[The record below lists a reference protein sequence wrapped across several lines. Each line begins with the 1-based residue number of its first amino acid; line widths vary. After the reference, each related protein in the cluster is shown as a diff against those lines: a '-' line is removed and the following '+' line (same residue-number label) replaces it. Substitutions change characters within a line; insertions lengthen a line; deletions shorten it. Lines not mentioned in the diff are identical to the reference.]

1 MTLRRLLASWIVVG
15 GLVSMPLMVSACNTS
30 SSAPKESDSAAMPMG
45 DEPMAD
51 HSMMMELGPSDEE
64 FDLRFID
71 GMILHHQ
78 GAIAMAESALQNSQ
92 RDEVKQ
98 LAEEIIAAQ
107 QVEIDRMQQWRQAWY
122 PNASEEPVMYHSAMG
137 HSMAMM
143 PDMQATMMMSGDLG
157 AADDEFDLRFINGMI
172 PHHEG
177 ALAMAQDALEKS
189 SRPDVQQLAQ
199 DILSTQQVEID
210 QMEQWRKDWYG
221 Q

>member
-1 MTLRRLLASWIVVG
+1 MTLRRILASWIVVG
-15 GLVSMPLMVSACNTS
+15 GLVSLPAVLSACGTS
-30 SSAPKESDSAAMPMG
+30 SSATKETDSATMPMG
-45 DEPMAD
+45 NAAMAD
-51 HSMMMELGPSDEE
+51 HAMTMDLGPNDAE

-78 GAIAMAESALQNSQ
+78 GAVVMAESALQNSQ

-98 LAEEIIAAQ
+98 LAEAIIAAQ
-107 QVEIDRMQQWRQAWY
+107 QVEIDNMNQWRQAWY
-122 PNASEEPVMYHSAMG
+122 PDTSAEPVMYDAAMG
-137 HSMAMM
+137 HSMSMTS
-143 PDMQATMMMSGDLG
+143 DMQATMMMSGDLG

-189 SRPDVQQLAQ
+189 SRPEVQQLAQ